1 MLGQRLYPAL
11 AICCLLV
18 LSSLGAYGQD
28 DASEL
33 TVYAG
38 MTTYPN
44 PIYDSMVLVEFP
56 FSLNRHELDFYRKD
70 SIHTDLYAYV
80 FAQVNLFNT
89 AGLPVDS
96 VNTYFSV
103 RVDSRD
109 EAALQGYRVF
119 NRVVRLVE
127 PGRYSAR
134 LAVIDVA
141 SKRRGE
147 FFLGDF
153 VVDSV
158 VTERIVIG
166 GVSLAYSME
175 YIGDN
180 DSGPNSRLVK
190 SGFRV
195 IPNPVSIFS
204 QEDDSVIY
212 LYGEVY
218 NLAYSEDVPSSCML
232 SFSAWN
238 EDGNL
243 FRHLG
248 SEPLEKP
255 DSSAV
260 IAKSFKIIGWPPGR
274 YHLQIVALDHTTGDV
289 DTASVPLV
297 ILPPKEVLLASLKPV
312 SGDPHDT
319 LSLDVKVNLVTYLLT
334 PDQKAILAHLTDA
347 GKLNFLNQYW
357 REQDVDPSTS
367 IVENRLEL
375 IERYVYC
382 NRFFST
388 DTGKTDGWATDR
400 GRIYMT
406 YGQWEEI
413 DDRPAPLIGNA
424 YQIWY
429 YHSLKEGKVFVFDDR
444 TGNNDYRLVHSN
456 VYGEVYSKEWENLLR
471 GHFPDFTD
479 DY

>member
-18 LSSLGAYGQD
+18 LSSPGAYGQD

-38 MTTYPN
+38 VTTYPN

-56 FSLNRHELDFYRKD
+56 FSLNRHEFDFYRKD
-70 SIHTDLYAYV
+70 SSHADLYAYV
-80 FAQVNLFNT
+80 FVQVNLFDT

-96 VNTYFSV
+96 VSTYFSIQ
-103 RVDSRD
+103 VDSRE

-119 NRVVRLVE
+119 NRVVRLAR

-134 LAVIDVA
+134 LTVIDVA

-153 VVDSV
+153 VVDSIE
-158 VTERIVIG
+158 TDRIVIG
-166 GVSLAYSME
+166 GVSLAYSLE
-175 YIGDN
+175 YVGEN
-180 DSGPNSRLVK
+180 DSGPNSRLIK
-190 SGFRV
+190 SGYKV

-204 QEDDSVIY
+204 REDDSVIY

-218 NLAYSEDVPSSCML
+218 NLAYSEDTPSKCEL
-232 SFSAWN
+232 SFSAWD
-238 EDGNL
+238 ETGKL
-243 FRHLG
+243 FRHFD
-248 SEPLEKP
+248 SETLEKP
-255 DSSAV
+255 GSSAV
-260 IAKSFKIIGWPPGR
+260 IAKSFEVTNWLPGR
-274 YHLQIVALDHTTGDV
+274 YHLQIVALDRTTGEV

-297 ILPPKEVLLASLKPV
+297 ILPPKEALLASLKPGG
-312 SGDPHDT
+312 GDPHDT
-319 LSLDVKVNLVTYLLT
+319 LSLDVKVNLVAYLLT
-334 PDQKAILAHLTDA
+334 PDQKAILASLTDA
-347 GKLNFLNQYW
+347 GKLNFLDQYW
-357 REQDVDPSTS
+357 REHDEDPSTS

-375 IERYVYC
+375 IERYAYC

-388 DTGKTDGWATDR
+388 DVGRTDGWATDR

-429 YHSLKEGKVFVFDDR
+429 YHSIKEGKVFVFDDR

-456 VYGEVYSKEWENLLR
+456 VDGEIYSKEWENRLR

>member
-1 MLGQRLYPAL
+1 MLGQRLCSAL
-11 AICCLLV
+11 AVCCLLV
-18 LSSLGAYGQD
+18 LSSPGAYGQD
-28 DASEL
+28 DTSEL

-38 MTTYPN
+38 VTTYPN

-70 SIHTDLYAYV
+70 SSHADLYAYV
-80 FAQVNLFNT
+80 FAQVNLFDT
-89 AGLPVDS
+89 AGLAVDS
-96 VNTYFSV
+96 VSTYFSV
-103 RVDSRD
+103 RVDSRE

-119 NRVVRLVE
+119 NRVVRLAR

-134 LAVIDVA
+134 LTVIDVA
-141 SKRRGE
+141 SKRQGE

-153 VVDSV
+153 VVDSIE
-158 VTERIVIG
+158 TERIVIG
-166 GVSLAYSME
+166 GVSLAYSLQ
-175 YIGDN
+175 YIGED
-180 DSGPNSRLVK
+180 DSGPNSRLIK
-190 SGFRV
+190 SGFKV

-218 NLAYSEDVPSSCML
+218 NLTYSKEVPSSCRL
-232 SFSAWN
+232 SFSAWS
-238 EDGNL
+238 EDGSL

-260 IAKSFKIIGWPPGR
+260 IAKSFEITGWPPGR
-274 YHLQIVALDHTTGDV
+274 YHLQIVALDHTTGEA

-297 ILPPKEVLLASLKPV
+297 ILPPKEVLLASLKPG
-312 SGDPHDT
+312 SGDPYDT
-319 LSLDVKVNLVTYLLT
+319 LSLDVKVNLAAYFLT
-334 PDQKAILAHLTDA
+334 PDQKATLTRLTDA
-347 GKLNFLNQYW
+347 GKLNFLDQYW
-357 REQDVDPSTS
+357 RERDEDPSTS

-375 IERYVYC
+375 IERYAYC
-382 NRFFST
+382 NRFFSA
-388 DTGKTDGWATDR
+388 DTGRTDGWATDR

-429 YHSLKEGKVFVFDDR
+429 YHSIKEGKVFVFDDR

-456 VYGEVYSKEWENLLR
+456 VYGEIYSKEWEDRLR
-471 GHFPDFTD
+471 GLFPDFTD